1 MNNKFQKL
9 LVKFRKLNLP
19 DGEYVIY
26 GSGPLGIRGKRKIF

>member
-9 LVKFRKLNLP
+9 LAEFRKLNLL

-26 GSGPLGIRGKRKIF
+26 GSGPLGIRRKEKIF